1 MLRGWVETYT
11 LPTVKIGRRRV
22 INLHRIRRDI
32 ERGKSVFCQG
42 DYADE

>member
-1 MLRGWVETYT
+1 
-11 LPTVKIGRRRV
+11 VKIGRRRV